1 MLIRDRATSR
11 FRKDL
16 CAFSSASSPAHK
28 SSSSHFS
35 KWKKSPLVVF
45 DLCSPLGLPRG
56 SDFKINYW
64 IAGNV
69 AKIALTLMVMIKI
82 FNGFY
87 IMLKILMVDGFNEAG
102 TIFLISPTSSHP
114 VTGLTSS
121 TLGKFSERKNCSR
134 ATVNCH
140 GFIECYKKPVPDSPS
155 AAWFFWESKCH
166 EITTSWSPYD
176 HNHQ

>member
-1 MLIRDRATSR
+1 M
-11 FRKDL
+11 
-16 CAFSSASSPAHK
+16 
-28 SSSSHFS
+28 
-35 KWKKSPLVVF
+35 F

-64 IAGNV
+64 NAGNV

-82 FNGFY
+82 YNGFY

-155 AAWFFWESKCH
+155 AA
-166 EITTSWSPYD
+166 
-176 HNHQ
+176 